1 MISEEKRNEYMDE
14 ITNICCDHN
23 IDYDTGIVAQAIET
37 SVFAKENINKLF
49 NLTEDNDFR
58 SIRTIRDHDL
68 EKLLYRL
75 EKKLAFL
82 FADEWGW
89 NIPVENFVFDWTD
102 NKVTVKKQ
110 EMKISKLLNKVT
122 SGEIGNNRTMVAEV
136 DGSLESIYRY
146 LNLSWCCIN
155 CVNVARLFEFIKN
168 INFDFVIS
176 TNPVDIMTA
185 SYDCSF
191 SSCYKPR
198 GEYCNSVQ
206 SFLLDPYTAIT
217 FTTKHNTPSLKK
229 MGRAWIHMLLPERVY
244 ELSKFYGTYPR
255 ILEKHMRSIFEDI
268 ADMDLIRSE
277 NSSIFS
283 DGLHGIFI
291 DNTGTTVFWDP
302 DHPSNSDVS
311 HKQVLPFAPVCFCCG
326 DEHSNSQSWDCMEC
340 DGIMECY
347 DCGSICHEDTMISNC
362 DGNLVCENCLSNEY
376 FFCDGCGD
384 WYPHDFGSVD
394 IGNGEKLCNNCF
406 NDSEY
411 RFCSNCD
418 DIVDTSTQDY
428 FFLSEYD
435 AQPSPCVDFVCESC
449 AGDYLQVCPEC
460 GDHVN
465 KMDFDDSLDC
475 CNFCVNEYYTPC
487 EHCGDMVDK
496 EETEKNGGYCDEC
509 YKTQREA
516 I

>member
-283 DGLHGIFI
+283 DELHGIFI
-291 DNTGTTVFWDP
+291 DNTGTTVFWDSSHP
-302 DHPSNSDVS
+302 DNSVTKY
-311 HKQVLPFAPVCFCCG
+311 KQIEPYAPVCFACG
-326 DEHSNSQSWDCMEC
+326 EMHDNSRSWVCFEC
-340 DGIMECY
+340 DNVAECSECGEMCFIDNMGCDSIGRNICI
-347 DCGSICHEDTMISNC
+347 DCLDSDYYFCDRCCENISNE
-362 DGNLVCENCLSNEY
+362 VENIDVY
-376 FFCDGCGD
+376 
-384 WYPHDFGSVD
+384 
-394 IGNGEKLCNNCF
+394 GEIWCINCF
-406 NDSEY
+406 SESGY
-411 RFCSNCD
+411 ILCECCES
-418 DIVDTSTQDY
+418 IIDTNIEPY
-428 FFLSEYD
+428 YYLLSEYNIHVSNGAD
-435 AQPSPCVDFVCESC
+435 IACESC
-449 AGDYLQVCPEC
+449 AFDYLIQCPLCDEIVAQDNFDYDFGCCYDCIYEHYIEC
-460 GDHVN
+460 TKCYNLITKD
-465 KMDFDDSLDC
+465 
-475 CNFCVNEYYTPC
+475 EA
-487 EHCGDMVDK
+487 
-496 EETEKNGGYCDEC
+496 EKNGGYCENC
-509 YKTQREA
+509 YKIQRDA